1 MTWFLSIELT
11 ILCLKRLFE
20 PEEPQIGEKYL
31 KESGFQM
38 GVLDDKVKFK
48 TKMVN
53 RVKKWR

>member
-1 MTWFLSIELT
+1 LT